1 MKKKKQIEDIQDQR
15 YGLFMTQNSFDL
27 DIMYGRNY
35 LQTDNVQTVIIHRIN
50 INQTEVHK
58 LYGQAKTKD
67 KKFLPPVKLSVM
79 VDVED
84 GKQEFYG
91 PNPGGIVRDDTGS
104 IRFGVYLKELEEKQV
119 EVNRGDF
126 IEYNMSGEKRRFYE
140 VSSANNVTD
149 ETKKTI
155 GGFKT
160 YWKLVTGVPVKEDV
174 VPFLNET
181 KGDFK

>member
-1 MKKKKQIEDIQDQR
+1 MKKKKQLLDLENDR
-15 YGLFMTQNSFDL
+15 YGMFMTQNSFDL

-35 LQTDNVQTVIIHRIN
+35 LKTDNPQFIILHRVN
-50 INQTEVHK
+50 INETQVHT

-67 KKFLPPVKLSVM
+67 KKFFAPVKIWVM

-84 GKQEFYG
+84 GKQEYYG
-91 PNPGGIVRDDTGS
+91 PNPGGITRDDTGN
-104 IRFGVYLKELEEKQV
+104 IRFGVYLKELRRTKLKLIV
-119 EVNRGDF
+119 VII

-140 VSSANNVTD
+140 VESANNVTD

-160 YWKLVTGVPVKEDV
+160 YWKIVMGVPVKEDV

-181 KGDFK
+181 KGEFK